1 MKLRRSRPYT
11 RGRIQIIP
19 MIDVMFFLLATFMI
33 ASLSMQN
40 LNSLAVNLPHGQV
53 PAVPIQDAVTLSV
66 TGDGRLFINRSPVA
80 LETLAA
86 SLKPL
91 LQSSGASMIVAADD
105 AAPQGT
111 VVRAMLKAREAGA
124 ERFLIAVKRDE

>member
-1 MKLRRSRPYT
+1 
-11 RGRIQIIP
+11 

-40 LNSLAVNLPHGQV
+40 LNSLAVNLPHGQA
-53 PAVPIQDAVTLSV
+53 PAVPIRDGVTLTV

-80 LETLAA
+80 LEALAA
-86 SLKPL
+86 SLRPL

-124 ERFLIAVKRDE
+124 ERFLIAVRRDE